1 MSRIVFH
8 LLLCCVMTAS
18 MYHLGYV
25 CQQDDFWPLLGTYA
39 IFFGAYAL
47 AIKTVRHHKLIQGYI
62 ALGIGL
68 RLLLLFSVPNL
79 SDDVYRYLW
88 DGHLWLNGIN
98 PFVHPPSYYL
108 QHPPLPVGLTTDLY
122 AKLNSP
128 DYHTIYP
135 PVAQGLFSFSCALFP
150 KNSYGSIVVMKAMV
164 FLAELG
170 SLRLLGLLLKQKGL
184 PAAHIL
190 LYALNPLIILELTG
204 NLHLEALMIF
214 FLLLSLWLLS
224 KSSYS
229 WATLAIAGS
238 VASKLLPLMFLP
250 FFIRRWGWPKWS
262 VQYFMLMG
270 LALLLMFV
278 PMLSLEFLR
287 GFGSSLDLY
296 FQRFEFNAGIYYL
309 LRWVFMVLTGYN
321 FILFLGPALGLFAG
335 YAIIKM
341 AKSEG
346 DLSWEKLPFMMVLAF
361 GVYLFSATIIHPWY
375 LALPVA
381 ICVLTPLRFPIL
393 WSGLV
398 VLSYSHYN
406 GGYFRENYWLIALE
420 YIVLAGY
427 LWIEFGVK
435 KRGRSSLG
443 RPIIHEKTT

>member
-8 LLLCCVMTAS
+8 LLLGSVMIAS

-25 CQQDDFWPLLGTYA
+25 CQQDDFWPLLGSYA

-47 AIKTVRHHKLIQGYI
+47 VIKTVNDPRQVQGYL

-108 QHPPLPVGLTTDLY
+108 QHPPLPAGLTVDLY
-122 AKLNSP
+122 SKLNSP

-135 PVAQGLFSFSCALFP
+135 PVAQGLFTLSCALFP
-150 KNSYGSIVVMKAMV
+150 KNMYASIVVMKV
-164 FLAELG
+164 VVVLSELG
-170 SLRLLGLLLKQKGL
+170 SLRLLSLLLRRNGS
-184 PAAHIL
+184 PAPHIL

-204 NLHLEALMIF
+204 NLHLEGLMIF

-224 KSSYS
+224 KNSYS

-270 LALLLMFV
+270 LALLLLFM
-278 PMLSLEFLR
+278 PMLSLAFLR

-321 FILFLGPALGLFAG
+321 FILFLGPALSLFAL
-335 YAIIKM
+335 YAIVKM
-341 AKSEG
+341 AKAEV
-346 DLSWEKLPFMMVLAF
+346 DLSWEKLPVVMLFAF
-361 GVYLFSATIIHPWY
+361 SMYLSTATIIHPWY

-381 ICVLTPLRFPIL
+381 ICVLTPFRFPIL

-398 VLSYSHYN
+398 VLSYSHYD
-406 GGYFRENYWLIALE
+406 GGLFQENYWLIALE
-420 YIVLAGY
+420 YLGLAGY
-427 LWIEFGVK
+427 LWIELVVI
-435 KRGRSSLG
+435 KRGRTSLG